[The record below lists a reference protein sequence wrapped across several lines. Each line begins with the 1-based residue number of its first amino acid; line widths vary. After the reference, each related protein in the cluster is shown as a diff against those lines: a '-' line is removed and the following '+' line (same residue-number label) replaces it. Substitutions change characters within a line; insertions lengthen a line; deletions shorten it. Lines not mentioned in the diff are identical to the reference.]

1 MTNTTAAAAEAAPK
15 SLLARFFGIITSPQA
30 TFRSVVAHPAW
41 FGMMALICVGMA
53 LMVGGYL
60 FTKTGQQA
68 WLDAATGG
76 SFGGPVSD
84 QQYAAMAKFAPYVG
98 WFGVAQMLVFAPI
111 IYLVTAGILFAV
123 FNAALG
129 GTATFKQL
137 LAVVVHSSAVSLL
150 GQFFTMPMNFLRGT
164 LSSSSNLAVLL
175 PMVEETSFLGRLL
188 GMVDLFIIWWLLVL
202 AIGLGVLFRRRTQP
216 IAISLMAVYAV
227 IAVVVAI
234 VRSRMGGA

>member
-30 TFRSVVAHPAW
+30 TF
-41 FGMMALICVGMA
+41 GMMALICIGMA

-76 SFGGPVSD
+76 SFGGPASD

-123 FNAALG
+123 FNA
-129 GTATFKQL
+129 
-137 LAVVVHSSAVSLL
+137 V
-150 GQFFTMPMNFLRGT
+150 RGT